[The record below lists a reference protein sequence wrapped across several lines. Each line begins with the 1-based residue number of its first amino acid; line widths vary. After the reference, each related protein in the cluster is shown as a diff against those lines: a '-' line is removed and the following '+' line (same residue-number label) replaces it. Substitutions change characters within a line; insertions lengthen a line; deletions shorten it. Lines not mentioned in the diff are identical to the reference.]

1 MKKFATTF
9 VGVLLAAASMSAF
22 AVPVRATFSG
32 AVTGSSGFFNTVL
45 SDIPAG
51 TAASF
56 DVTFDDSG
64 LVPSLPVTDL
74 DVAPVSGSLRLGTM
88 EWLLNA
94 GQIWTYTYQTTPG
107 NPVLAYGLQLT
118 GTGPSFGASSGLF
131 GLFLRIAPDF
141 TPYGTNPFS
150 AGFTYPVQGGEFYSY
165 ADLGGTFN
173 VSRGPTSVPEP
184 NGILLML
191 AGLGMLWFWR
201 RNRQNQLGQP
211 NIAA

>member
-1 MKKFATTF
+1 MKRLATASF
-9 VGVLLAAASMSAF
+9 VGVLLAAASMSAS
-22 AVPVRATFSG
+22 AVPVHATFNG
-32 AVTGSSGFFNTVL
+32 TVTGSSGFFNTVL
-45 SDIPAG
+45 NDVPAG

-56 DVTFDDSG
+56 DITFDDSG
-64 LVPSLPVTDL
+64 LVPTLPVTDL
-74 DVAPVSGSLRLGTM
+74 DVAPVSGSLRLGAL

-94 GQIWTYTYQTTPG
+94 GQVWTYTYQTTPG

-131 GLFLRIAPDF
+131 GLFMRIAPDL

-173 VSRGPTSVPEP
+173 VTRGSTPVSEP
-184 NGILLML
+184 NMVLLML
-191 AGLGMLWFWR
+191 AGFAMLMFWR
-201 RNRQNQLGQP
+201 YGTRTNSAPLG
-211 NIAA
+211 A